1 MTIITHKIKY
11 IKATLAKTARIIK
24 KRLPEFEMTLNN
36 SQIHETLAK
45 IAQLKKR
52 NVVSCFPFSQASQ
65 FDKRPMALNRA
76 VWAILT
82 VVASMAI
89 AHPLLAAT
97 ALIQE
102 ETTKFHSETVR
113 FPVANTFLIKPW
125 TAKRKQAC
133 NGREAGSN
141 KICRLPTVHFQ
152 LGSAKLTSSQKQT
165 LLDGLQQCA
174 VPNTTPLHV
183 TGYTCSIGGQEE
195 NRVLSLR
202 RAAEVG
208 GILRANGYTVKEKD
222 IQGKGDENP
231 LTNDQRNFAT
241 NRRVEISED

>member
-1 MTIITHKIKY
+1 MTIIINKNRYMKETCAKMAQKIKQ
-11 IKATLAKTARIIK
+11 
-24 KRLPEFEMTLNN
+24 RLPEFKKTLNN
-36 SQIHETLAK
+36 KAIDATLAGR
-45 IAQLKKR
+45 AQIRKR
-52 NVVSCFPFSQASQ
+52 NIVSCFPFSQAPL
-65 FDKRPMALNRA
+65 FDRDSMALKRA
-76 VWAILT
+76 VWAVLAA
-82 VVASMAI
+82 VVSMAV

-97 ALIQE
+97 VLIQE

-113 FPVANTFLIKPW
+113 YPIANTFLIEPW
-125 TAKRKQAC
+125 TAKHQQAC
-133 NGREAGSN
+133 NGREAGSK
-141 KICRLPTVHFQ
+141 KICRLPMVHFQ

-165 LLDGLQQCA
+165 LLDELQQCA
-174 VPNTTPLHV
+174 VQNTTPLHV
-183 TGYTCSIGGQEE
+183 TGYTCSLGSHEE

-222 IQGKGDENP
+222 IQGRGGENP

>member
-1 MTIITHKIKY
+1 MNIIINKNKYMKETFTKLAQIIKQRWPEF
-11 IKATLAKTARIIK
+11 KKTLNNKALDATLAG
-24 KRLPEFEMTLNN
+24 
-36 SQIHETLAK
+36 
-45 IAQLKKR
+45 IAQIRKR
-52 NVVSCFPFSQASQ
+52 NVVSCFPFSQAPLSG
-65 FDKRPMALNRA
+65 RHSIALNRA
-76 VWAILT
+76 VWAVLAA
-82 VVASMAI
+82 VVSMAV

-102 ETTKFHSETVR
+102 ETAKFHSETVR
-113 FPVANTFLIKPW
+113 YPVANTFLIKPW
-125 TAKRKQAC
+125 TAKHKQAC
-133 NGREAGSN
+133 NGREAGSK

-174 VPNTTPLHV
+174 VQNTTPLHV
-183 TGYTCSIGGQEE
+183 TGYTCPLGSQEE

-208 GILRANGYTVKEKD
+208 GILRANGYTVKNQD
-222 IQGKGDENP
+222 IQGRGDENP